1 MACLAG
7 EPPTM
12 SSQVNAMTWLFIGGR
27 WATLGMAAFGWAWLI
42 GAQMHPDPT
51 LGLITPEDLSVR
63 PIRVLLSARAQGI
76 QVKSEKPL
84 EVRGPD
90 GEVLERIPVNDW
102 RTLISSAAAT
112 DLPAQSAVVVNDAIT
127 VAPTSQSTVEI
138 AFLRDGQWSDALEY
152 PGELVLSP
160 EGDGAFAVVNHVDM
174 ERYVA
179 CVTALEVWPTF
190 VTEALRGQAIIAR
203 TFALDQMIR
212 RSHLAYDVSSTQ
224 GSQVYKGVQRRDI
237 GRRAAAATRYTAG
250 LVCAWNDGTGDR
262 LIPTYYSAACGGM
275 TQSAAIFGPGDDIVP
290 LSGGVSCDFCRIAPG
305 DSYRWGPVSLPIGT
319 VWERLSVRFPAMHQV
334 WPLANVEIVE
344 RAATGHVRRLR
355 MTSASGATYEIAGE
369 NFRLALGAATIK
381 SVHFDLRVVDK
392 QVHFENGR
400 GYGHAL
406 GLCQW
411 GMQGQAL
418 AGKSA
423 ADILRYYYHDARILR
438 AY

>member
-1 MACLAG
+1 
-7 EPPTM
+7 
-12 SSQVNAMTWLFIGGR
+12 
-27 WATLGMAAFGWAWLI
+27 MAALGWAWLI
-42 GAQMHPDPT
+42 GAQAQPDPT
-51 LGLITPEDLSVR
+51 LSLITPEELSVR
-63 PIRVLLSARAQGI
+63 PIRVLLNSRAQGI
-76 QVKSEKPL
+76 QVRSETPL

-90 GEVLERIPVNDW
+90 GAVQERIAVNDW
-102 RTLISSAAAT
+102 RTLVGSAAAAT
-112 DLPAQSAVVVNDAIT
+112 LSPQSAVVVNDVIT
-127 VAPTSQSTVEI
+127 VSPEQHGTMEV
-138 AFLRDGQWSDALEY
+138 AFLRDGEWSEALEY
-152 PGELVLSP
+152 PGELRLAAVD
-160 EGDGAFAVVNHVDM
+160 DGSFSVVNHVDL

-190 VTEALRGQAIIAR
+190 ATEALRGQAIVAR
-203 TFALDQMIR
+203 TFALDQMMR
-212 RSHLAYDVSSTQ
+212 RGHLNHDVSSTQ

-250 LVCAWNDGTGDR
+250 LVCTWNDGKGER
-262 LIPTYYSAACGGM
+262 IIPTYYSAACGGM
-275 TQSAAIFGPGDDIVP
+275 TQSASIFSPADDIAP
-290 LSGGVSCDFCRIAPG
+290 LAGGVPCDYCRIAPG
-305 DSYRWGPVSLPIGT
+305 DSYRWGPVNLPIGT

-334 WPLANVEIVE
+334 WPLANVEVVD

-355 MTSASGATYEIAGE
+355 MTSASGATYEVAGE
-369 NFRLALGAATIK
+369 NFRLALGATTIK

-392 QVHFENGR
+392 QVYFEGGR

-423 ADILRYYYHDARILR
+423 ADILRYYYHDARVLR